1 MCHRERRGWLVHI
14 PRSTEVRGKL
24 LNSCRRERS
33 VSHEPVIRTA
43 KSVSAAGQNQIISKV
58 TAILCQEPAAHFFT
72 PIVNWITFTRGLL
85 GQGAVHRMAR
95 ADFNVRA
102 GKVAW
107 RYTALAALFF
117 CARLISGGVART
129 AHVEKMPV
137 GYPNRSLLRR
147 GLDTRSTSQSI
158 QTKAMPRPTTTP
170 KNSNVKPGAVS
181 MVTIHNALQAAYQ

>member
-43 KSVSAAGQNQIISKV
+43 KSVSAASQNQIISKV
-58 TAILCQEPAAHFFT
+58 TAILCQEPAAHFFAS
-72 PIVNWITFTRGLL
+72 IVNWITFTRGLL

-117 CARLISGGVART
+117 LRT
-129 AHVEKMPV
+129 AHQRRRCP
-137 GYPNRSLLRR
+137 RSPRGEDAGRLSESIAVATRFGHLLDFPEHPDN
-147 GLDTRSTSQSI
+147 G
-158 QTKAMPRPTTTP
+158 
-170 KNSNVKPGAVS
+170 
-181 MVTIHNALQAAYQ
+181 NAEADDDA

>member
-43 KSVSAAGQNQIISKV
+43 KSVSAAGQNQSFPRLRPSFAKSRPLIFYADCELDHIHPRIIGARCSSPDGASRFQCPGWQGRLALYCAGGLV
-58 TAILCQEPAAHFFT
+58 FFA
-72 PIVNWITFTRGLL
+72 PLV
-85 GQGAVHRMAR
+85 
-95 ADFNVRA
+95 
-102 GKVAW
+102 
-107 RYTALAALFF
+107 
-117 CARLISGGVART
+117 SGDAART
-129 AHVEKMPV
+129 ALVEKMPV

-158 QTKAMPRPTTTP
+158 QTTAMPRPTTTP

-181 MVTIHNALQAAYQ
+181 MVTIYNALQAVYQ